1 MDLLKLPGNVATH
14 SKYRLRGKTECSSEI
29 LRRALKLLTVPGA
42 EDDEA
47 KIRTVTVQA
56 NTKNGA
62 VLCPASPSLL
72 FSSHW

>member
-47 KIRTVTVQA
+47 KI
-56 NTKNGA
+56 
-62 VLCPASPSLL
+62 
-72 FSSHW
+72 